1 MYRLCMRILALVMM
15 VLIIAGSCSSASPES
30 LSEASS
36 ASRLP
41 TNSSQA
47 PSLTTREVSTTE
59 TTAAS
64 STTTTSAPV
73 GSGRLVKV
81 QQQADGTWTFEGQAQ
96 VGEGTL
102 PDSDVWLFQV
112 DENGQRTGARAV
124 VGSADVDESGLAN
137 FSGELPAE
145 LGRHGGPFVFEAL
158 ASGAYEIVVSSYPD
172 LRFSDRYALG
182 VTVGVDVNV
191 PLRPVLPLATDE
203 SGELRVDGVAG
214 VLFGGGFESSMT
226 ELTAR
231 FGEPSMDSGWYQGCV
246 DFEPVIRVV
255 WWDFGEDY
263 VGPNL
268 KVEFHGE
275 LNDESKRGETEFEP
289 EWVSDQ
295 RFTNYVYAVYGPSFD
310 FDNLL
315 ATPDGLRPGTS
326 IAQLRVAVPEV
337 NFYYSGDDS
346 PAIPNAWWSDGYHG
360 RISGDP
366 TSSKTVVQTVSAG
379 RQLSGLP
386 C

>member
-1 MYRLCMRILALVMM
+1 MSPESSLPSESLSDASSTSPTPTNSTSSTSPTVTE
-15 VLIIAGSCSSASPES
+15 VSPTETTSTASTKGSSASVGP
-30 LSEASS
+30 
-36 ASRLP
+36 R
-41 TNSSQA
+41 Q
-47 PSLTTREVSTTE
+47 
-59 TTAAS
+59 
-64 STTTTSAPV
+64 PV
-73 GSGRLVKV
+73 EV
-81 QQQADGTWTFEGQAQ
+81 QQQADGTWSFEGEAQ

-102 PDSDVWLFQV
+102 PESDVWLFQV
-112 DENGQRTGARAV
+112 GENGERTGARAV
-124 VGSADVDESGLAN
+124 VGSADVDEAGWAN

-145 LGRHGGPFVFEAL
+145 LGRQRDPFVFEPIEA
-158 ASGAYEIVVSSYPD
+158 GAYEIVVSSYPD
-172 LRFSDRYALG
+172 LVRSSSSYALG
-182 VTVGVDVNV
+182 LTVGPSVEV
-191 PLRPVLPLATDE
+191 PVLPVPAL
-203 SGELRVDGVAG
+203 SGDASAELRLDGVAG
-214 VLFGGGFESSMT
+214 VLFGGGFETSMT
-226 ELTAR
+226 ALTAR

-246 DFEPVIRVV
+246 DFEPAIRVV

-289 EWVSDQ
+289 DWVSDQ
-295 RFTNYVYAVYGPSFD
+295 RFTNYVYAVYGQSFD

-315 ATPDGLRPGTS
+315 ATPDGLRPGAS

-337 NFYYSGDDS
+337 RFYYFGDDS
-346 PAIPNAWWSDGYHG
+346 PAIPNAWSSDGYHG
-360 RISGDP
+360 WISGDP